1 LRLVTN
7 PVEAI
12 TLCDFVRVLK
22 GENMKKGIITLI
34 AAASIGLLAAGA
46 PAMASGGSGGGGT
59 STGGGGG
66 GVPAPA
72 PAPVPVPAPAVCG
85 GLTVAIVYNT
95 AGYWQAT
102 GTASKVCDPL
112 PIRIEIV
119 DTTPTMPDGC
129 FTGSGTGVLGVHLTH
144 LALRTMRRIV
154 PQRRGDDDELAD
166 RRRHRR
172 CLHHLDPVAA
182 PLPLTRTKGPP
193 VDPRSTGALSHPPS
207 GLSSVK
213 DRRHRPFA
221 QRHTSLC
228 LASTGCYIV
237 PDSARP

>member
-129 FTGSGTGVLGVHLTH
+129 FTGSGTGVLGVHLSSGYFKYG
-144 LALRTMRRIV
+144 LRKPSNYATGPIWLYGPCAGSSRSVVATMTNS
-154 PQRRGDDDELAD
+154 L
-166 RRRHRR
+166 
-172 CLHHLDPVAA
+172 
-182 PLPLTRTKGPP
+182 
-193 VDPRSTGALSHPPS
+193 TGA
-207 GLSSVK
+207 VI
-213 DRRHRPFA
+213 DV
-221 QRHTSLC
+221 
-228 LASTGCYIV
+228 ASTTWT
-237 PDSARP
+237 P